1 MMSRLILLGVAALL
15 AVLHGLTA
23 ASAES
28 YPQRAVRFI
37 LPFGPG
43 AGVDITARMLAER
56 LAARWGKPVVVENRP
71 GGDGIVAINVFTS
84 AQDDHTL
91 LFVPTSTF
99 TAHPYTHDK
108 LPYDPQR
115 DLLPIATV
123 TVIVMALASP
133 ESLKVASLGDFVAMA
148 RARPGTLN
156 AAAAPGNSDF
166 VLAGFLKDMNLQVAK
181 VPYRDIMQ
189 APNDLAEGRIQL
201 LMSSYASMRGLIE
214 AGRLKVLAVTSRK
227 RVGIAPEIP
236 TVAEAGFPF
245 LGLDGLIGVFGP
257 RGMPD
262 ALRAGI
268 AGDIASVVAAD
279 PTIAA
284 RLAATGQVVDVR
296 GPAEFAANIKEQ
308 HGKLAD
314 IAQALGIKAAQ

>member
-1 MMSRLILLGVAALL
+1 MSRLILLVAAALL
-15 AVLHGLTA
+15 AVSHGLA
-23 ASAES
+23 GASAQS

-43 AGVDITARMLAER
+43 AGVDITARMLADH
-56 LAARWGKPVVVENRP
+56 LATRWGKPVVVENRP
-71 GGDGIVAINVFTS
+71 GGDGMVAINTFTS
-84 AQDDHTL
+84 ANDHHTL

-108 LPYDPQR
+108 LPYDAER
-115 DLLPIATV
+115 DLLPITTV
-123 TVIVMALASP
+123 TVIVVALSSP
-133 ESLKVASLGDFVAMA
+133 ESLKVGSLGDFVAMA
-148 RARPGTLN
+148 RAHPGTLN
-156 AAAAPGNSDF
+156 AAAAPGNSD
-166 VLAGFLKDMNLQVAK
+166 LALSGFLKTMNLQVAK

-227 RVGIAPEIP
+227 RVGIAPAIP

-245 LGLDGLIGVFGP
+245 LGLDGLIGLFGP

-262 ALRAGI
+262 ALRESI
-268 AGDIASVVAAD
+268 AADIRSVVAAD
-279 PTIAA
+279 ATIAA

-296 GPAEFAANIKEQ
+296 GPAEFAASIKEQ
-308 HGKLAD
+308 HDKLAV
-314 IAQALGIKAAQ
+314 IARAIGIKAAQ

>member
-1 MMSRLILLGVAALL
+1 MSRLILLMAVALI
-15 AVLHGLTA
+15 AVAHGMADA
-23 ASAES
+23 AAQS

-37 LPFGPG
+37 LPFGPA
-43 AGVDITARMLAER
+43 AGTDITARMLAER
-56 LAARWGKPVVVENRP
+56 LAMRWGKPVVVENRP
-71 GGDGIVAINVFTS
+71 GGDGMVAINAFTS
-84 AQDDHTL
+84 ANDHHTL

-108 LPYDPQR
+108 LPYDSER
-115 DLLPIATV
+115 DLLPITTV
-123 TVIVMALASP
+123 TVIVVALSSP
-133 ESLKVASLGDFVAMA
+133 ESLKVGSLGDFVAMA
-148 RARPGTLN
+148 RAHPGTLN
-156 AAAAPGNSDF
+156 AAAAPGNSD
-166 VLAGFLKDMNLQVAK
+166 LALSGFLKTMNLQVAK

-227 RVGIAPEIP
+227 RVGIAPAIP

-245 LGLDGLIGVFGP
+245 LGLDGLIGLFGP

-262 ALRAGI
+262 ALRESI
-268 AGDIASVVAAD
+268 AADIRSVVAAD
-279 PTIAA
+279 ASIAA

-296 GPAEFAANIKEQ
+296 GPAEFAASVKEQ
-308 HGKLAD
+308 HDKLAH
-314 IAQALGIKAAQ
+314 IARALGIKAAQ

>member
-1 MMSRLILLGVAALL
+1 MSRLILFMAAALFT
-15 AVLHGLTA
+15 VSHGLA
-23 ASAES
+23 PASAQS
-28 YPQRAVRFI
+28 YPQRSVRFI

-56 LAARWGKPVVVENRP
+56 LATRWGKPVVIENRP

-84 AQDDHTL
+84 ANDDHTL

-108 LPYDPQR
+108 LPYDPER

-123 TVIVMALASP
+123 TVIVIALSSP
-133 ESLKVASLGDFVAMA
+133 ESLKLGSLGDFVAMA
-148 RARPGTLN
+148 RAHPGTLN
-156 AAAAPGNSDF
+156 AAAAAGNSDF
-166 VLAGFLKDMNLQVAK
+166 VLAGFLKKMNLQVTK

-189 APNDLAEGRIQL
+189 APNDLAEGRIQI

-214 AGRLKVLAVTSRK
+214 AGKLKVLAVTSRQ
-227 RVGIAPEIP
+227 RVGIAPGIP
-236 TVAEAGFPF
+236 TVSEAGFPF

-257 RGMPD
+257 RGMPN
-262 ALRAGI
+262 ALRERI
-268 AGDIASVVAAD
+268 AADIRTVVAAD

-284 RLAATGQVVDVR
+284 RLEATGQVVDVR
-296 GPAEFAANIKEQ
+296 GTADFAASIKEQ
-308 HGKLAD
+308 HDKLAD